1 MDISLNLY
9 KNFWIV
15 SQCNSYTEASKK
27 LQVTPATVSANIIS
41 LEEKLNVKLFDR
53 NKDGVALT
61 DKGKQLFE
69 VIEEGMES
77 LDFAEKMMLDKT
89 ELSNGQIDIGAP
101 SDIIKFCLLD
111 VIDKVCMDYPE
122 LFIQVRSNASTD
134 ELIKLLEDHKVDF
147 LVIGEIPQKY
157 KKNSKFIIRPFKKV
171 DYIFISNT
179 PLKITNKEDFEKY
192 KYILSSPN
200 SKTSKTLAKYL
211 ERNKIKIKRRLV
223 CDISE
228 ARINSVKKG
237 VGIGYTMKDTVKE
250 ELKNGE
256 LYEVEVPIELPKI
269 DINVIHIKG
278 RLTQAD
284 RTFINKYLQA

>member
-147 LVIGEIPQKY
+147 LVIGEIPEKY
-157 KKNSKFIIRPFKKV
+157 KNNSKFIIRPFKKV

-179 PLKITNKEDFEKY
+179 PLKITNKEDFGKY